1 MIEYLYNSK
10 FNFTCMNKFNLF
22 LIMSIGAVFAA
33 ASIFGSTMTTA
44 FAQGNDT
51 GEVQVGS
58 PLVFTAENAT
68 LAGNNATNAT
78 TAAAG
83 DSVVSQTPQVDAP
96 QGQTTADGGDQT
108 SDGETSDG
116 ETSDGETS
124 DGETSDGGD
133 EGSDGGDEGSD
144 GGDEGSDGGDE
155 GSDGGDEG
163 SDGGDENNN

>member
-1 MIEYLYNSK
+1 
-10 FNFTCMNKFNLF
+10 MNKLNLF
-22 LIMSIGAVFAA
+22 LIMSIGAVFAT

-51 GEVQVGS
+51 GEVQVGP

-68 LAGNNATNAT
+68 LAGNATNAT

-83 DSVVSQTPQVDAP
+83 DSVVGQTPQVDAT
-96 QGQTTADGGDQT
+96 QNQAT

-124 DGETSDGGD
+124 DGETSDGETSDNGND
-133 EGSDGGDEGSD
+133 GSDNGNDGSD
-144 GGDEGSDGGDE
+144 NGNDGSDNGND
-155 GSDGGDEG
+155 GSDNEDE
-163 SDGGDENNN
+163 SNN

>member
-1 MIEYLYNSK
+1 
-10 FNFTCMNKFNLF
+10 MNKFNLF
-22 LIMSIGAVFAA
+22 LIMSIGAVFAT

-78 TAAAG
+78 TAAAAG
-83 DSVVSQTPQVDAP
+83 DSVVGQTPQVDAT
-96 QGQTTADGGDQT
+96 QNQATSDGADQT

-124 DGETSDGGD
+124 GSGNDDSDSGND
-133 EGSDGGDEGSD
+133 DSDSGNDDSD
-144 GGDEGSDGGDE
+144 SGNEDDK
-155 GSDGGDEG
+155 
-163 SDGGDENNN
+163 

>member
-83 DSVVSQTPQVDAP
+83 DSGVSQTPQVDAP
-96 QGQTTADGGDQT
+96 QGQTTADGGDQ
-108 SDGETSDG
+108 
-116 ETSDGETS
+116 TS

>member
-1 MIEYLYNSK
+1 
-10 FNFTCMNKFNLF
+10 MNKFNLF
-22 LIMSIGAVFAA
+22 LIMSIGAVFAT

-51 GEVQVGS
+51 GEVQVGP

-68 LAGNNATNAT
+68 LAGNATNAT

-83 DSVVSQTPQVDAP
+83 DSVVGQTPQVDAT
-96 QGQTTADGGDQT
+96 QNQAT

-116 ETSDGETS
+116 ETSGN
-124 DGETSDGGD
+124 D

-144 GGDEGSDGGDE
+144 GGEG
-155 GSDGGDEG
+155 
-163 SDGGDENNN
+163 NNN

>member
-1 MIEYLYNSK
+1 MH
-10 FNFTCMNKFNLF
+10 MNKFNLF

-33 ASIFGSTMTTA
+33 ASVFGSTMTTA

-78 TAAAG
+78 TAAAAAAG
-83 DSVVSQTPQVDAP
+83 DSVVGQTPQVDAT
-96 QGQTTADGGDQT
+96 QNQATSDGGDQT
-108 SDGETSDG
+108 SDGETSDNG
-116 ETSDGETS
+116 N
-124 DGETSDGGD
+124 

-163 SDGGDENNN
+163 SDNGEEENN

>member
-51 GEVQVGS
+51 GEVQVGP

-68 LAGNNATNAT
+68 LAGNATNAT

-83 DSVVSQTPQVDAP
+83 DSVVGQTPQVDAT
-96 QGQTTADGGDQT
+96 QNQAT

-116 ETSDGETS
+116 ETSDNGNEGS
-124 DGETSDGGD
+124 DNGN
-133 EGSDGGDEGSD
+133 EGSDGGE
-144 GGDEGSDGGDE
+144 
-155 GSDGGDEG
+155 
-163 SDGGDENNN
+163 ENNN

>member
-1 MIEYLYNSK
+1 
-10 FNFTCMNKFNLF
+10 MNKFNLF
-22 LIMSIGAVFAA
+22 LIMSIGAVFAT

-51 GEVQVGS
+51 GEVQVGP

-68 LAGNNATNAT
+68 LAGNATNAT

-83 DSVVSQTPQVDAP
+83 DSVVGQTPQVDAT
-96 QGQTTADGGDQT
+96 QNQATSDGEDQT
-108 SDGETSDG
+108 SDGETSDNG
-116 ETSDGETS
+116 N
-124 DGETSDGGD
+124 

-155 GSDGGDEG
+155 GSDNGEE
-163 SDGGDENNN
+163 ENN